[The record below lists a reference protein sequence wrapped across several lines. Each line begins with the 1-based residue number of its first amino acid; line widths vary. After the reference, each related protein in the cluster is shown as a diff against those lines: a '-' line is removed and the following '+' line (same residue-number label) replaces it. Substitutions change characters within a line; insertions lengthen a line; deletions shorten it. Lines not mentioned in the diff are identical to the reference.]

1 MAESNEGVP
10 EVFPRVFVIGAR
22 GRCGRGAVEMAHKM
36 GVPKSNITEW
46 NTAETKGKGP
56 FAEILEC
63 DIFVNCILLKE
74 EIPPFLTKEM
84 LDTDERSLSI
94 VVDVSCDPNSPN
106 NPLPFYDACTS
117 FKQPSV
123 RVSLPKSSKPLD
135 VVAIDHLPSLLPRES
150 STRFANDS
158 TPHLLKLD
166 QNRKRMN
173 ADRRSRLRDVKIF
186 CQQVQS
192 HVLYVFNIEMGF
204 KVTVECSR
212 DRVFKDEE
220 FARISGVDMVPEG
233 SWVDAPKEAFILG
246 IKELAKSLA
255 PIPHTHIYFAHAY
268 DNQNGWAEV
277 LNRFIKGGG
286 RILDVE
292 YMTDEY
298 DRRVAAAFPPLA
310 GFAGM
315 AVGISAW
322 CHQQM
327 SPQTPMPAI
336 KPYGQG
342 SLLIEDLKTQLQDA
356 AKARGLSE
364 CYPCVI
370 IIGALGRCGKGAI
383 DLAQKVG
390 LPSSCIAKWDTKE
403 TQQGGPFEEILQYDI
418 FVNCINLMKK
428 IPPFMTRKVLDTDQR
443 KLSVIV
449 DVSCD
454 VTNPNNPLPF
464 CESVTSLQQPCK
476 TLQLSNSTTP
486 LDIVAIDNLP
496 SLLPR
501 ESSIQFANSIMPYLL
516 KLPEVDTHPVWVRA
530 GKKFEE
536 KAAEVLYH
544 NVKC

>member
-1 MAESNEGVP
+1 MMVVHLWLRSEPKANE
-10 EVFPRVFVIGAR
+10 
-22 GRCGRGAVEMAHKM
+22 
-36 GVPKSNITEW
+36 
-46 NTAETKGKGP
+46 
-56 FAEILEC
+56 
-63 DIFVNCILLKE
+63 
-74 EIPPFLTKEM
+74 
-84 LDTDERSLSI
+84 
-94 VVDVSCDPNSPN
+94 
-106 NPLPFYDACTS
+106 
-117 FKQPSV
+117 
-123 RVSLPKSSKPLD
+123 
-135 VVAIDHLPSLLPRES
+135 
-150 STRFANDS
+150 
-158 TPHLLKLD
+158 
-166 QNRKRMN
+166 
-173 ADRRSRLRDVKIF
+173 RRSALSPERCKDLL
-186 CQQVQS
+186 S
-192 HVLYVFNIEMGF
+192 AGF